1 LPASPHGY
9 TRAALT
15 KLSRLS
21 RVQSGIG
28 PPLADE
34 NVRALNERFEAA
46 GPLDVLQ
53 WVLAEPALPRVAVAS
68 SFQAE
73 GTCIM
78 DMATDIRPD
87 VPILFLETGFHFAE
101 TLAFKEQLTER
112 LCLNVIDLVGDYTV
126 ERQAAEFGER
136 LYERDPAACCE
147 LNKVAPFTK
156 ALHHFDAWIT
166 ALRRDSSPTRA
177 ETPIIE
183 QYELEPG
190 KWMVKANPIAN
201 WTRRD
206 VWAYMKERNL
216 PHNPLYDL
224 GYASVGCAPC
234 TRTLFAGENERA
246 GRWDGSQKVECG
258 IHKQETQRQEAL
270 AAPAD

>member
-1 LPASPHGY
+1 MTELAN
-9 TRAALT
+9 
-15 KLSRLS
+15 LSHVES
-21 RVQSGIG
+21 QTG
-28 PPLADE
+28 PPLGDDQ
-34 NVRALNERFEAA
+34 VRALNVRFEDAE
-46 GPLDVLQ
+46 PRDVLE
-53 WVLAEPALPRVAVAS
+53 WVLVESGLPRVAVAS

-87 VPILFLETGFHFAE
+87 APILFLETGFHFAE

-126 ERQAAEFGER
+126 EQQAAEFGER
-136 LYERDPAACCE
+136 LYERDPAACCQ

-166 ALRRDSSPTRA
+166 ALRRDSSPTRVK
-177 ETPIIE
+177 TPILE

-190 KWMVKANPIAN
+190 KWMVKANPIAT
-201 WTRRD
+201 WSRRD
-206 VWAYMKERNL
+206 VWRYLNERDL

-224 GYASVGCAPC
+224 GYATIGCAPC
-234 TRTLFAGENERA
+234 TRMLFAGERERD

-258 IHKQETQRQEAL
+258 IHKHETERQQAL
-270 AAPAD
+270 AAPSD

>member
-1 LPASPHGY
+1 VTELTDLSHVE
-9 TRAALT
+9 AAAGP
-15 KLSRLS
+15 RL
-21 RVQSGIG
+21 
-28 PPLADE
+28 AEDF
-34 NVRALNERFEAA
+34 VRALNDRFEASE
-46 GPLDVLQ
+46 PHDILRWLLDESGLK
-53 WVLAEPALPRVAVAS
+53 RTAVAS

-126 ERQAAEFGER
+126 EQQAAQFGER
-136 LYERDPAACCE
+136 LYERDPAACCGI
-147 LNKVAPFTK
+147 NKVEPFTR
-156 ALHHFDAWIT
+156 ALHNFDAWIT
-166 ALRRDSSPTRA
+166 ALRRDSSPTRGQ
-177 ETPIIE
+177 TPIVE

-201 WTRRD
+201 WSRRE
-206 VWAYMKERNL
+206 VWQYMKERDL

-224 GYASVGCAPC
+224 GYATIGCAPC
-234 TRTLFAGENERA
+234 TRMLFTGEDERA

-258 IHKQETQRQEAL
+258 IHKHETERQTAL
-270 AAPAD
+270 SAQPAD